1 MIAKKI
7 IELFEKLERTFQL
20 NSMYKIVENE
30 FAKKLAYECKNLPIS
45 AFQKFRQEKK
55 CTIVHSKIHL
65 TSKAVHHH
73 LQMVL

>member
-1 MIAKKI
+1 MLVKKESALHDAIKKVELQIETIAKKI

-45 AFQKFRQEKK
+45 AFQKSRQEKK
-55 CTIVHSKIHL
+55 CT
-65 TSKAVHHH
+65 
-73 LQMVL
+73 